1 MSLHPLPRLVTPAP
15 VPLAAGGTIDYANF
29 DGAATAAPLQAV
41 ADRVAE
47 VLPYYASVNR
57 GAGWHSQVSTTLYEE
72 ARHTIAAFVGARAD
86 DVTVITRNTTDAFNL
101 LASALPAGEGGAPG
115 RVLVLDAEHH
125 ANLLP
130 WHESPG
136 GATVLSTPD
145 TIAETLA
152 ALAAELERR
161 PYALVAV
168 TGASN
173 VTGETLPL
181 AKIAELAHRA
191 GARVAVDGA
200 QLLPH
205 RRFSLDATGVDYVA
219 FSGHKLYAPYGAG
232 ALVGRGDWLDAA
244 PPYLVGGGA
253 VRRVL
258 DPANEWA
265 PSPARH
271 EAGTPNLLGV
281 VALAAAAEAIA
292 AVPEEVVVAH
302 ERRHLGRLR
311 DTLDSLPGVEPLQ
324 IWADSTDP
332 VGIVSFGF
340 ADHDSALVAT
350 YLSAEHGVGV
360 RAGLFCAHPLL
371 RRFGRPDGALRA
383 SVNLGTTDE
392 HVDRILHGLRTYLSG
407 ALRRTYTVVGGSWV
421 VVDDARPTGATS
433 QPAGPCGPGWQ
444 LLDYSTSTRRTGV
457 RPSTA

>member
-1 MSLHPLPRLVTPAP
+1 MSLHSPLPRLVPPAP
-15 VPLAAGGTIDYANF
+15 VPLANGGTIDYANF

-47 VLPYYASVNR
+47 VLPYYSSVNR

-72 ARHTIAAFVGARAD
+72 ARRSIGAFVGARPD
-86 DVTVITRNTTDAFNL
+86 DVTVLTRNTTDALNL
-101 LASALPAGEGGAPG
+101 LASALPYGADRSPG

-145 TIAETLA
+145 TIAETLV

-161 PYALVAV
+161 PYVLVAV

-181 AKIAELAHRA
+181 AEIAGLAHRA
-191 GARVAVDGA
+191 GARVVVDGA

-205 RRFSLDATGVDYVA
+205 RRFSLSDAGVDYVA

-232 ALVGRGDWLDAA
+232 ALVGPRDWLDTA

-258 DPANEWA
+258 DPTTEWA
-265 PSPARH
+265 TAPARH

-281 VALAAAAEAIA
+281 VALAAAAEAITA
-292 AVPEEVVVAH
+292 APEEVVVAH

-311 DTLDSLPGVEPLQ
+311 DTLDSLAGVEPLQ
-324 IWADSTDP
+324 LWADSTDP

-340 ADHDSALVAT
+340 ADHDPALVAT

-392 HVDRILHGLRTYLSG
+392 HVDRLLHGLTEYLAG
-407 ALRRTYTVVGGSWV
+407 GLRRSYTAVGGTWV
-421 VVDDARPTGATS
+421 AAPDARPAPGVS
-433 QPAGPCGPGWQ
+433 VGCGQPTRGPG
-444 LLDYSTSTRRTGV
+444 LVGV
-457 RPSTA
+457 PAQGLS

>member
-1 MSLHPLPRLVTPAP
+1 MSAYSPLPRLVPPAP
-15 VPLAAGGTIDYANF
+15 VPLANGRTVDYANF
-29 DGAATAAPLQAV
+29 DGAATAAPLQVV

-72 ARHTIAAFVGARAD
+72 ARRSIAAFVGARAD
-86 DVTVITRNTTDAFNL
+86 DVTVLTRNTTDALNL
-101 LASALPAGEGGAPG
+101 LASALPAGDDDAPG
-115 RVLVLDAEHH
+115 RVLVLDVEHH

-136 GATVLSTPD
+136 GATVLSTPG

-152 ALAAELERR
+152 ALAAELEWR

-168 TGASN
+168 TAASN

-181 AKIAELAHRA
+181 AEIATLAHRA
-191 GARVAVDGA
+191 GARVVVDGA

-205 RRFSLDATGVDYVA
+205 RRFSLSDAGIDYVA

-232 ALVGRGDWLDAA
+232 ALVGRADWLDAA

-258 DPANEWA
+258 DPTTDWTT
-265 PSPARH
+265 SPARH

-281 VALAAAAEAIA
+281 VALAAAADAIA
-292 AVPEEVVVAH
+292 GVPEEVVVAH
-302 ERRHLGRLR
+302 ERRHLGRIR
-311 DTLDSLPGVEPLQ
+311 EALDSLSGVETLQ
-324 IWADSTDP
+324 IWADSADP

-340 ADHDSALVAT
+340 ADHDPALVAT

-392 HVDRILHGLRTYLSG
+392 HVDRLVRGLTAYLSG
-407 ALRRTYTVVGGSWV
+407 GLRRTYTVVGGSWV
-421 VVDDARPTGATS
+421 VAADARPVPGIAAGCGQPRRGPVTS
-433 QPAGPCGPGWQ
+433 AA
-444 LLDYSTSTRRTGV
+444 S
-457 RPSTA
+457 

>member
-1 MSLHPLPRLVTPAP
+1 MSLHSLLPRLVLPAP
-15 VPLAAGGTIDYANF
+15 VPLADGRTVDYANF

-57 GAGWHSQVSTTLYEE
+57 GAGWHSQVSTSLYEE
-72 ARHTIAAFVGARAD
+72 ARRGIAAFVGARTD
-86 DVTVITRNTTDAFNL
+86 DVTVLTRNTTDAFNL
-101 LASALPAGEGGAPG
+101 LASALPVGADGAPG

-130 WHESPG
+130 WYESPG
-136 GATVLSTPD
+136 GATVLSTPGS
-145 TIAETLA
+145 IARTLA
-152 ALAAELERR
+152 VLRGELAQR
-161 PYALVAV
+161 PYVLVAV

-173 VTGETLPL
+173 VTGEMLPL
-181 AKIAELAHRA
+181 AEIAALAHRA
-191 GARVAVDGA
+191 GARVVVDGA

-205 RRFSLDATGVDYVA
+205 RRFSLDATEVDYVA

-232 ALVGRGDWLDAA
+232 ALVGPADWLDAA

-258 DPANEWA
+258 DPTVEWA

-281 VALAAAAEAIA
+281 VALAAAADAIA
-292 AVPEEVVVAH
+292 AVPEEAVVAH

-311 DTLDSLPGVEPLQ
+311 DALDSLPGVEPLQ
-324 IWADSTDP
+324 IWSDSTDP
-332 VGIVSFGF
+332 VGIVSF
-340 ADHDSALVAT
+340 ALVDHDPARVAT

-371 RRFGRPDGALRA
+371 RRLGHPGGAVRA

-392 HVDRILHGLRTYLSG
+392 HDDRLIQGLTAYLSG
-407 ALRRTYTVVGGSWV
+407 GPRRAYTVVDGTWV
-421 VVDDARPTGATS
+421 ATDDDLTPT
-433 QPAGPCGPGWQ
+433 AGC
-444 LLDYSTSTRRTGV
+444 V
-457 RPSTA
+457 STAMV

>member
-1 MSLHPLPRLVTPAP
+1 MSLHRPLPRLVAPAP
-15 VPLAAGGTIDYANF
+15 VPLADGGSIDYANF
-29 DGAATAAPLQAV
+29 DGAATATPLQVV
-41 ADRVAE
+41 AERVAE

-72 ARHTIAAFVGARAD
+72 ARRSIGSFVGARGD
-86 DVTVITRNTTDAFNL
+86 DVTVLTRNTTDSLNL
-101 LASALPAGEGGAPG
+101 LASALPTGPDRSPG
-115 RVLVLDAEHH
+115 RVLVLDTEHH

-145 TIAETLA
+145 TIAGTLV

-181 AKIAELAHRA
+181 AEVAAVAHRA
-191 GARVAVDGA
+191 GARVVVDGA

-205 RRFSLDATGVDYVA
+205 RRFSLSDAGVDYVA
-219 FSGHKLYAPYGAG
+219 FSGHKLYAPYGVG
-232 ALVGRGDWLDAA
+232 ALVGRADWLDAA
-244 PPYLVGGGA
+244 PPYLAGGGA

-258 DPANEWA
+258 DPTTEWA
-265 PSPARH
+265 ASPARH

-281 VALAAAAEAIA
+281 VALAAAADAIA

-311 DTLDSLPGVEPLQ
+311 DALDSWPGVEPLQ

-340 ADHDSALVAT
+340 TDHDPALVAT

-392 HVDRILHGLRTYLSG
+392 HVDRLLDGLKAYLSG
-407 ALRRTYTVVGGSWV
+407 GLRRSYTVVGGSWV
-421 VVDDARPTGATS
+421 VAADARPVPAITAGCG
-433 QPAGPCGPGWQ
+433 QPRRGPG
-444 LLDYSTSTRRTGV
+444 LVSAR
-457 RPSTA
+457 